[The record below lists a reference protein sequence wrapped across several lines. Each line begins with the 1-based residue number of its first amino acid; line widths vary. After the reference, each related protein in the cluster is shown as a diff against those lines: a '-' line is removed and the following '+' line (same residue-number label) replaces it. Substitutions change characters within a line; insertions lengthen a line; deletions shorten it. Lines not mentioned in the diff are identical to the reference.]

1 MMASQYLN
9 RFQYLPTI
17 GCILFLLLMTIAS
30 INYPGGSEV
39 KECSIG
45 YSWEDNYLCDVLADV
60 SHSNDHHHFHRVGLA
75 AMICFCG
82 GISMFFFYF
91 PSWMNV
97 QGPWRFV
104 IKWMGLIS
112 MIGAMLIFTNLHNI
126 MIAVSSILALP
137 ALIGVFNIL
146 YRRRL
151 FPFFFAGILILILL
165 VINNVIYYTDYM
177 VQWLP
182 QIQKISAI
190 CIVHWLVVMNWKFIN
205 LKKEFS
211 GKNLTSKTS

>member
-1 MMASQYLN
+1 
-9 RFQYLPTI
+9 
-17 GCILFLLLMTIAS
+17 
-30 INYPGGSEV
+30 
-39 KECSIG
+39 
-45 YSWEDNYLCDVLADV
+45 
-60 SHSNDHHHFHRVGLA
+60 
-75 AMICFCG
+75 
-82 GISMFFFYF
+82 MFFFYF
-91 PSWMNV
+91 PHWMNV
-97 QGPWRFV
+97 QGTWRFV

-112 MIGAMLIFTNLHNI
+112 MIGAMLIFTDLHNI

-211 GKNLTSKTS
+211 GKNLTSTTS